1 MEQDFHEDF
10 QRKPVDEDFQDIHIS
25 EGTDALVSEQKPLD
39 TLVAGSNPVA
49 LKLH

>member
-1 MEQDFHEDF
+1 MAGKQ
-10 QRKPVDEDFQDIHIS
+10 VTGVSAAAILC